1 MSGLMVDAARCV
13 GCKRCERAC
22 AFGGIVVEGRLA
34 RPTDACTLCG
44 GCVEACPVD
53 AISIERDEAGEGPG
67 RDLSA
72 CRDIWVIAQ
81 VDAEGALLP
90 VVFELVG
97 KALELA
103 KVRGCQVAAV
113 LGEAGRAPRQA
124 ERLAATGC
132 RGDPHRG

>member
-53 AISIERDEAGEGPG
+53 AT
-67 RDLSA
+67 
-72 CRDIWVIAQ
+72 
-81 VDAEGALLP
+81 
-90 VVFELVG
+90 
-97 KALELA
+97 
-103 KVRGCQVAAV
+103 
-113 LGEAGRAPRQA
+113 
-124 ERLAATGC
+124 RLARGLGATSPPIATSG
-132 RGDPHRG
+132 